1 MRIHIATTHGQHPVP
16 TQNVETFFKALL
28 VFLKSTLV
36 INQENNNRQ
45 RAKATSRI
53 KLLSTQPPKDNASSI
68 LIDHRANTV
77 PTEISASDV
86 NKYAAR
92 LLDRLF
98 T

>member
-1 MRIHIATTHGQHPVP
+1 MAIDEESDADSHSDDPR
-16 TQNVETFFKALL
+16 
-28 VFLKSTLV
+28 STSSSDSE
-36 INQENNNRQ
+36 QNNNRQ